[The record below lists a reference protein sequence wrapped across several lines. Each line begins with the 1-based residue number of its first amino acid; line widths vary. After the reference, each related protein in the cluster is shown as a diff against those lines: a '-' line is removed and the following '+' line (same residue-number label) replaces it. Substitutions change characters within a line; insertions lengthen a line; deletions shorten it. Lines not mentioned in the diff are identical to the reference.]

1 MIFHITSQHDYE
13 SCEGTQ
19 EQRGENVRPR
29 SERQQWVEGNDK
41 VKVIGAYGY
50 QTQHRY
56 YAIVEADDYA
66 DVQALF
72 SAAGHIRAGEVEGV
86 PVNDAI
92 AKRKEFGEWGNSQSK

>member
-1 MIFHITSQHDYE
+1 MIFHMTSQHDHE

-19 EQRGENVRPR
+19 EQRGEDVPPR
-29 SERQQWVEGNDK
+29 SERQRWVEGNDK

-72 SAAGHIRAGEVEGV
+72 SAAGHIRAGEVEVV
-86 PVNDAI
+86 PVNDQI
-92 AKRKEFGEWGNSQSK
+92 ARRKEFGEWEK

>member
-19 EQRGENVRPR
+19 EQRGEDVRPR

-72 SAAGHIRAGEVEGV
+72 SAAGHIRAGEVEVV

-92 AKRKEFGEWGNSQSK
+92 AKKKRIRGMGK

>member
-13 SCEGTQ
+13 SCEGIQ
-19 EQRGENVRPR
+19 EHRGEDVPPR
-29 SERQQWVEGNDK
+29 SERQRWVEGNDK

-50 QTQHRY
+50 QTQQRY

-72 SAAGHIRAGEVEGV
+72 SAAEHI
-86 PVNDAI
+86 
-92 AKRKEFGEWGNSQSK
+92 

>member
-19 EQRGENVRPR
+19 EHWGEDVPPR
-29 SERQQWVEGNDK
+29 SERQRWVEGNDK

-72 SAAGHIRAGEVEGV
+72 SAAGHIWAGEVEVV
-86 PVNDAI
+86 PVNDQI
-92 AKRKEFGEWGNSQSK
+92 ARRKEFGEWEK

>member
-19 EQRGENVRPR
+19 EQRGEDVRPR

-72 SAAGHIRAGEVEGV
+72 SAAGHIRTGEVEVV

-92 AKRKEFGEWGNSQSK
+92 AKRKEIGGWGK

>member
-13 SCEGTQ
+13 SCEGIQ
-19 EQRGENVRPR
+19 EHRQEHRWEDGPPR
-29 SERQQWVEGNDK
+29 SERQRWVEGNDK

-72 SAAGHIRAGEVEGV
+72 SAAEHI
-86 PVNDAI
+86 
-92 AKRKEFGEWGNSQSK
+92 

>member
-13 SCEGTQ
+13 SCDGTR
-19 EQRGENVRPR
+19 EQRGETVPPR
-29 SERQQWVEGNDK
+29 FERQRWVEGNDK
-41 VKVIGAYGY
+41 VKVLSAYGY

-72 SAAGHIRAGEVEGV
+72 SAAGHIRAGEVEV
-86 PVNDAI
+86 LPVNDAI
-92 AKRKEFGEWGNSQSK
+92 AKRKEYGEWGK

>member
-19 EQRGENVRPR
+19 EQRGENVPPR
-29 SERQQWVEGNDK
+29 AERQRGVEGKDK
-41 VKVIGAYGY
+41 VKVLSAYGY

-72 SAAGHIRAGEVEGV
+72 SAAGHIRAGEVEV
-86 PVNDAI
+86 LPVNDAI
-92 AKRKEFGEWGNSQSK
+92 ARRKEFGEWGK

>member
-19 EQRGENVRPR
+19 EKRGENVPPR
-29 SERQQWVEGNDK
+29 AERQRWVEGNEK
-41 VKVIGAYGY
+41 VKVLSAYGY

-72 SAAGHIRAGEVEGV
+72 SAAGHILAGEVEV
-86 PVNDAI
+86 QPVNDVI
-92 AKRKEFGEWGNSQSK
+92 ARRKKFGEWGK

>member
-13 SCEGTQ
+13 SCEGTL
-19 EQRGENVRPR
+19 ELRGEDVRPR
-29 SERQQWVEGNDK
+29 SERQQWVEGNNK
-41 VKVIGAYGY
+41 VKVIGAYRY

-72 SAAGHIRAGEVEGV
+72 SAAGHIRAGEVEVV

-92 AKRKEFGEWGNSQSK
+92 AKRHEFGEWGK